1 MPAPE
6 QLARL
11 PGMLRPMT
19 ERAASFH
26 VPRALRHHPGLRLWL
41 AVMALVLLILPG
53 CSKYDQLVSDY
64 QGTEEA
70 WANVEA
76 QLQRRYDLIP
86 NLVET
91 VKGSAAHE
99 QSTLAAVIEARSKA
113 TSIQLSG
120 EDLSDPAKMKRL
132 QAAEGEL
139 NQALSRLMMVQESYP
154 DLKGNEAFKDL
165 QVQLE
170 GTENRILRSREEYN
184 KAVRQYNTTLMQVK
198 GSVVNKLTGKPFQ
211 PRVFFEA
218 QAAAMGDAPKVE
230 F

>member
-1 MPAPE
+1 MAELPLPV
-6 QLARL
+6 AR
-11 PGMLRPMT
+11 M
-19 ERAASFH
+19 
-26 VPRALRHHPGLRLWL
+26 LRHHPGVRLL
-41 AVMALVLLILPG
+41 TAVMALLLFVLPG

-70 WANVEA
+70 WANVAA
-76 QLQRRYDLIP
+76 QLQRRYDLVP

-91 VKGSAAHE
+91 VKASAAHE
-99 QSTLAAVIEARSKA
+99 QETLTAVLEARAKA
-113 TSIQLSG
+113 TSIQLDAG
-120 EDLSDPAKMKRL
+120 DLSDPEKMKQL

-139 NQALSRLMMVQESYP
+139 NQALSRLMMVQENYP
-154 DLKGNEAFKDL
+154 DLKGNTAFKDL

-184 KAVRQYNTTLMQVK
+184 AAVRQYNTTLMQVK
-198 GSVVNKLTGKPFQ
+198 GSVVNKLTGEPFE

-218 QAAAMGDAPKVE
+218 QAAATGDAPKVE

>member
-1 MPAPE
+1 
-6 QLARL
+6 
-11 PGMLRPMT
+11 
-19 ERAASFH
+19 
-26 VPRALRHHPGLRLWL
+26 
-41 AVMALVLLILPG
+41 MALAFLLLPA

-70 WANVEA
+70 WANVQA

-91 VKGSAAHE
+91 VKASAAHE
-99 QSTLAAVIEARSKA
+99 QQTLAAVIEARSKA

-120 EDLSDPAKMKRL
+120 NDLSDPEKMKQL
-132 QAAEGEL
+132 QAAEGQL
-139 NQALSRLMMVQESYP
+139 NSALSRLMMVQESYP
-154 DLKGNEAFKDL
+154 DLKGNAAFKDL

-170 GTENRILRSREEYN
+170 GTENRILRAREEYN
-184 KAVRQYNTTLMQVK
+184 AAVRQYNTTLMQVT
-198 GSVVNKLTGKPFQ
+198 GSVVNKLTGEPFR

-218 QAAAMGDAPKVE
+218 QTEAMGAAPKVE

>member
-1 MPAPE
+1 MAELSLPV
-6 QLARL
+6 AR
-11 PGMLRPMT
+11 M
-19 ERAASFH
+19 F
-26 VPRALRHHPGLRLWL
+26 RHHPSARWL
-41 AVMALVLLILPG
+41 TAVFALLLFALPG

-70 WANVEA
+70 WANVAA

-91 VKGSAAHE
+91 VKASAAHE
-99 QSTLAAVIEARSKA
+99 QETLTAVLEARAKA
-113 TSIQLSG
+113 TSIQLDAG
-120 EDLSDPAKMKRL
+120 DLSDPEKMKQL
-132 QAAEGEL
+132 QAAEGQL

-154 DLKGNEAFKDL
+154 DLKANTAFKDL

-184 KAVRQYNTTLMQVK
+184 AAVRQYNTTLMQVK
-198 GSVVNKLTGKPFQ
+198 GSVVNKLTGEPFQ

-218 QAAAMGDAPKVE
+218 QASAMGDAPKVE

>member
-1 MPAPE
+1 M
-6 QLARL
+6 
-11 PGMLRPMT
+11 
-19 ERAASFH
+19 F
-26 VPRALRHHPGLRLWL
+26 
-41 AVMALVLLILPG
+41 VMMVVLLVSG

-86 NLVET
+86 NLVAT
-91 VKGSAAHE
+91 VKASATPE
-99 QSTLAAVIEARSKA
+99 QATLTAVIEARSKA
-113 TSIQLSG
+113 SSIQLDA
-120 EDLSDPAKMKRL
+120 EDLSDPAKMKQL
-132 QAAEGEL
+132 QEAEGEL
-139 NQALSRLMMVQESYP
+139 NSALSRLMMVQESYP
-154 DLKGNEAFKDL
+154 DLKANAAFKDL

-198 GSVVNKLTGKPFQ
+198 GSVVNKLTGQPFQ

-218 QAAAMGDAPKVE
+218 QAAAQGEAPKVE

>member
-1 MPAPE
+1 
-6 QLARL
+6 
-11 PGMLRPMT
+11 MT
-19 ERAASFH
+19 EDALPPPLSRL
-26 VPRALRHHPGLRLWL
+26 LRHHPALRLWA
-41 AVMALVLLILPG
+41 AVMALVLVLLPS

-70 WANVEA
+70 WANVQA

-91 VKGSAAHE
+91 VKASAAHE
-99 QSTLAAVIEARSKA
+99 QETLAAVISARSKA
-113 TSIQLSG
+113 TSIQLSA
-120 EDLSDPAKMKRL
+120 EDLSDPEKMKQL

-139 NQALSRLMMVQESYP
+139 NSALSRLMMVQESYP
-154 DLKGNEAFKDL
+154 DLKANAAFKDL

-198 GSVVNKLTGKPFQ
+198 GSAVNKLTGKPFE
-211 PRVFFEA
+211 PRVYFEA
-218 QAAAMGDAPKVE
+218 GAAAQGEPPKVE